1 MSMNILIDLVS
12 PNRLIFSLIIQ
23 SQYFKSKAFIFNHFI
38 GGVWLN
44 KLKLKLNDKD
54 LNISYFEE

>member
-1 MSMNILIDLVS
+1 MNILIDLVS

-23 SQYFKSKAFIFNHFI
+23 SQYFKSKASLFNLFI

-44 KLKLKLNDKD
+44 NL
-54 LNISYFEE
+54 